1 MSPKE
6 NKAQEFFFW
15 RGHMRADDDL
25 HEDILADG
33 GDDKAK
39 AVSRKVMQRLGF
51 SDEDIAA
58 LQGRKVE
65 RRVKWAGLRAQSAV
79 TLRRLAQKFDPDQ
92 PRDEDGK
99 WTDGGG
105 GDGGGGSAGPSAG
118 FVSPSPDEFIAA
130 RDQSTRQNY
139 LSPLKPEDLSGHTLV
154 STKDHKAGVAIDP
167 KGDLQNLYNNGGP
180 KGIAADLV
188 ADAISKGATTLDCY
202 DGYLPDYYRQLGFVE
217 TGRLKFDASQAHGW
231 DVNKQGTPDV
241 VFMAWKGYVGG
252 EKAAIARAKGPRK
265 DWIPN
270 EQSSNYASDYD
281 AAKAESRIAARRKGN
296 YRGAGEEPRSSAD
309 RAGNQ
314 PLARTSASDRRPL
327 APKEFD
333 PSQPRDEHGRWTDGG
348 GGDADGGGDKPAAVH
363 DFKPGFKTPKTGLEF
378 HHSDDVKKE
387 WIAKSPI
394 KTIEDVKRRAEMSQK
409 ALGDVGRE
417 IAQKLGIEI
426 KDPGSKVKNEKGVA
440 RVLAKSKEPAYGSL
454 AAVPDVARITFLVKH
469 PEQTDQILDELA
481 KHFEVAHEPFRVTDV
496 NYADRAANVRLPTGL
511 IGEVQMME
519 PSMAHAKSPDGG
531 GGHDWYV
538 VMREAHPTKGIKPDA
553 AKYKEAREKQIE
565 IYTPVLDA
573 LGDDWKALFGR
584 GGK

>member
-1 MSPKE
+1 MPTSPKE
-6 NKAQEFFFW
+6 NKTEEFFYW
-15 RGHMRADDDL
+15 QDHQRNDADL
-25 HEDILADG
+25 HEEILAG
-33 GDDKAK
+33 GDDDKAK
-39 AVSRKVMQRLGF
+39 AVSRKVMRRLGL

-65 RRVKWAGLRAQSAV
+65 RRIKWADLRARSAV
-79 TLRRLAQKFDPDQ
+79 TLRRLREKFDPDQ

-105 GDGGGGSAGPSAG
+105 GDAGGGDAGPSAG

-130 RDQSTRQNY
+130 RDASTRQNF

-167 KGDLQNLYNNGGP
+167 QGDLQNLYNNGGP

-188 ADAISKGATTLDCY
+188 AQAISKGANTLDCY
-202 DGYLPDYYRQLGFVE
+202 DGFLPGYYRQFGFVE
-217 TGRLKFDASQAHGW
+217 TGRMKFNPEFAHGW

-252 EKAAIARAKGPRK
+252 EKAAVERAKSK
-265 DWIPN
+265 ESWLPN
-270 EQSSNYASDYD
+270 ERSSNYATDYD
-281 AAKAESRIAARRKGN
+281 AAKSESRKAARGAKD
-296 YRGAGEEPRSSAD
+296 YRPAGEELRASAD
-309 RAGNQ
+309 RAGDQ
-314 PLARTSASDRRPL
+314 SLARTGEGDRRAL
-327 APKEFD
+327 RDFD

-348 GGDADGGGDKPAAVH
+348 GDGGGDKPAAETVSGY
-363 DFKPGFKTPKTGLEF
+363 KPGFKTPKTGLEF
-378 HHSDDVKKE
+378 HHSADVKKE

-417 IAQKLGIEI
+417 IADKLGIEI
-426 KDPGSKVKNEKGVA
+426 KDPGNKVKNERGVA
-440 RVLAKSKEPAYGSL
+440 RVIAKSKEPAYGSL

-496 NYADRAANVRLPTGL
+496 MYADRAANVRLPSGL
-511 IGEVQMME
+511 MGEVQMME

-538 VMREAHPTKGIKPDA
+538 VMREADPKKGIKPDA
-553 AKYKEAREKQIE
+553 AKFKEAREKQIA